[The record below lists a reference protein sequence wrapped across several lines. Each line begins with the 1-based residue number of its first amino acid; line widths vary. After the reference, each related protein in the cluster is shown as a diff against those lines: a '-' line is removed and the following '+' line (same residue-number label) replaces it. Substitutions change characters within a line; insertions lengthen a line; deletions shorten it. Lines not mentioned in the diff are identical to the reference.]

1 MARGSIFG
9 GYSFGDFLEGKWLK
23 FLMIVELGH
32 VLLKGVK
39 LINFFIP
46 LGLYS
51 LGMSSPLI
59 MVVILW
65 PGWRGF
71 LNSIHFPAEGMI

>member
-1 MARGSIFG
+1 
-9 GYSFGDFLEGKWLK
+9 
-23 FLMIVELGH
+23 MIVEFGH

-39 LINFFIP
+39 LINFFYS

-51 LGMSSPLI
+51 LRMSSPLI

-71 LNSIHFPAEGMI
+71 FNSIHFSAEGMIGAFGKGDFVIGHEGKKRCFYEIK

>member
-1 MARGSIFG
+1 MTRGSIFG
-9 GYSFGDFLEGKWLK
+9 GYSFGDFLERKWLK
-23 FLMIVELGH
+23 FLMIIELGH

-51 LGMSSPLI
+51 LRMSSPLI
-59 MVVILW
+59 MIVILW

-71 LNSIHFPAEGMI
+71 FNSIHFPAEGMI